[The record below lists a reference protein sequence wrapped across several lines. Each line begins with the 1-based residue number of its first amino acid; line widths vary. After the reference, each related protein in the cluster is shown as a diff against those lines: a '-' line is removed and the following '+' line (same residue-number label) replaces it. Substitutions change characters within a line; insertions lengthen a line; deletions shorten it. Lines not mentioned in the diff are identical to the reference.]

1 MLKKWHKYWGTEKL
15 LRRVNKGIP
24 DSVRGE
30 VWKHVLDIE
39 GVKEPDIYEV
49 KSVYCLCVHISSW
62 HYQLHGFSVLALC
75 SGVMIFCS

>member
-49 KSVYCLCVHISSW
+49 KSVNCLCVHK
-62 HYQLHGFSVLALC
+62 LMALPAAW
-75 SGVMIFCS
+75 VFCACFM